1 MGLLNR
7 DTTLEIKRIRQIAN
21 VLFKHGLA
29 HAVEKMDLKSYL
41 SFHKKIQK
49 QEFIKPITSLPVRLR
64 EVFNSLGG
72 TFVKLG
78 QMMSLRHDLVP
89 KEYCDEFEKL
99 QDNVAPLSFITIR
112 RVVERELGAPIG
124 HFFKEFSKE
133 PIASASVGQV
143 HKAKLRNGQIVAVKV
158 QRPGIEETFK
168 SDIKILYHI
177 VNLINKYYP
186 QTRDYNLKL
195 MIEEFEVY
203 TKKEMDY
210 MLEARNI
217 DIFYKNFKDSETV
230 IIPKVHWD
238 LTKKRILVMDFIK
251 GIKISNVKDFKDLAS
266 SKTKT
271 IDNLL
276 NCVMDQIFDYRVFH
290 GDPHPGNILLVNKN
304 KIALLDFGIVGR
316 LLPEMIEE
324 FENILIGL
332 LQQDL
337 DSIVKAYVSLGIS
350 EKADFDAKEFKQDLM
365 EKFGEYYGAELQQ
378 IDFARFFAN
387 SFEMAR
393 KYKIYLPL
401 NFTLLAKTL
410 MTLQGYCAEY
420 APHFNLA
427 EYIEPR
433 VKEMMEERIKP
444 KNVLLSFMKT
454 ANNLK
459 NFVQTFPT
467 ELSNMM
473 RTITKGAHVNV
484 DVQHNHVTDLALE
497 VDRSSNRI
505 TFGVIIA
512 ALIIAVAIIIQAN
525 VPPIIKGMPLLAYVG
540 FFFIGWLTFLLTV
553 SILRERRMKKGG
565 EL

>member
-1 MGLLNR
+1 MGLFNR
-7 DTTLEIKRIRQIAN
+7 DTALEIKRIRQIAN

-29 HAVEKMDLKSYL
+29 HAVEKMNLKSHL

-64 EVFNSLGG
+64 EVLGSLGG

-99 QDNVAPLSFITIR
+99 QDNVAPLGYPTIR
-112 RVVERELGAPIG
+112 RVVETELGGPIN
-124 HFFKEFSKE
+124 HFFKEFSKI

-143 HKAKLRNGQIVAVKV
+143 HKAKLRDGKIVAVKV
-158 QRPGIEETFK
+158 QRPNIEQTFN

-177 VNLINKYYP
+177 VNLVNRHYP
-186 QTRDYNLKL
+186 QARDYNLKL
-195 MIEEFEVY
+195 MVEEFEVY

-217 DIFYKNFKDSETV
+217 DIFYKNFQENENV

-238 LTKKRILVMDFIK
+238 LTKKRILVMGFIN
-251 GIKISNVKDFKDLAS
+251 GIKISKVKDFRKLAS
-266 SKTKT
+266 SKTQT

-276 NCVMDQIFDYRVFH
+276 NCLMDQIFEYRVFH
-290 GDPHPGNILLVNKN
+290 GDPHPGNILLTSKN
-304 KIALLDFGIVGR
+304 KIALLDYGIVGR
-316 LLPEMIEE
+316 LLPEMIDE
-324 FENILIGL
+324 FQNILVGL

-337 DSIVKAYVSLGIS
+337 DSIVKAYVNLGIS
-350 EKADFDAKEFKQDLM
+350 DKADFDVKEFKQDLM

-378 IDFARFFAN
+378 IDFTRFFTN
-387 SFEMAR
+387 SFDLAR

-401 NFTLLAKTL
+401 NFTLLAKAL

-420 APHFNLA
+420 APHFNLI

-433 VKEMMEERIKP
+433 VKEMMEEKARP
-444 KNVLLSFMKT
+444 KNVLQSFVKT
-454 ANNLK
+454 ANSFK
-459 NFVQTFPT
+459 NFVQTFPG

-497 VDRSSNRI
+497 VNRSSNRV
-505 TFGVIIA
+505 TFGLIIA
-512 ALIIAVAIIIQAN
+512 ALIIGVAIIIQAN

-540 FFFIGWLTFLLTV
+540 FFFIAWLTLLLTV
-553 SILRERRMKKGG
+553 SILRERRIKKGG
-565 EL
+565 KL